1 MIDWRLL
8 HFIRKEF
15 FQIRRDRWLLI
26 NVLAI
31 PMIQL
36 LILGYTAT
44 TDIRHV
50 RTAVLTGKNTYYERT
65 YLDAFQNSGYFDF
78 NYRLRDDDD
87 IHWLLDRGRAK
98 VALRLPVD
106 FGRRLVRGETAGV
119 QAVIDGTNSSAATII
134 AGYLEQINFTAA
146 RKITAERLAARGLG
160 LKAIDLF
167 DPQVRV
173 WYNPQLT
180 SVNYMVPAIFALL
193 IMIET
198 MILTSASIIK
208 ERERGTM
215 EMLLATPIRPP
226 ELILGKL
233 LPAVLISYL
242 DIILCLLVATFWFQV
257 PLRGDLLLFF
267 LLSGIF
273 ISTGLGLGMFISTIS
288 TSQRQAVMAVLFV
301 LIPSIVISGY
311 IFPIANMPRF
321 IQAITY
327 LIPVRYY
334 LVIVRGMFMK
344 GIGLEYLW
352 VEVWPLLLFAF
363 IAISL
368 SVLRFRGKLE

>member
-146 RKITAERLAARGLG
+146 RKITAERLAVRGLG

-288 TSQRQAVMAVLFV
+288 TSQRQAVMAVLFA